1 VDRVG
6 LRGIHQVLEA
16 QAVQHP
22 NKECFVVLTSAGE
35 RESATYSEFVQ
46 LVERCAVAFSALG
59 IEPGDAVVLHLGTS
73 LDFLTCWFACFR
85 LGAVAVP
92 TNLASPGFELAHA
105 MRTSGARHVVT
116 EAGLADAFD
125 QAQAFDAPDIKN
137 VIIAREAAGRAGVTT
152 LAALLDAVAVDARLD
167 RPQPNSDAPAE
178 VLFTSGTTS
187 APKGVL
193 LSNANLIL
201 AGERT
206 SLHYRLTPQ
215 QRVMTLLPLFH
226 VGGQA
231 MGVMCAIVI
240 GATAV
245 LVEKYS
251 ASRFVDQV
259 RQERT
264 DFMMILPVHVRTLLA
279 QPPREVDSEHLL
291 RDVGFGM
298 RITEEERDRFEDRF
312 GMRLLYCYG
321 QTEASLL
328 LAIAPRYGPRN
339 WPAVGLP
346 AMDRQL
352 RVVDDA
358 GRDVAT
364 GVIGHIIA
372 AGVPGRTI
380 MIGYIGDPEATART
394 VVDGW
399 LHTGDL
405 GSFDEDGYLH
415 FADREKDM
423 IKRNGENI
431 AALEVETVLLSHPS
445 IEDCAVIGVPDPIR
459 DEAVKAF
466 IVLKPAEPA
475 MTADDVIA
483 YCTERLAP
491 FKVPTLIEF
500 RDDLPKTPIGKIAKK
515 ELRGG
520 G

>member
-1 VDRVG
+1 VDRP
-6 LRGIHQVLEA
+6 R
-16 QAVQHP
+16 
-22 NKECFVVLTSAGE
+22 
-35 RESATYSEFVQ
+35 
-46 LVERCAVAFSALG
+46 
-59 IEPGDAVVLHLGTS
+59 
-73 LDFLTCWFACFR
+73 
-85 LGAVAVP
+85 
-92 TNLASPGFELAHA
+92 
-105 MRTSGARHVVT
+105 
-116 EAGLADAFD
+116 
-125 QAQAFDAPDIKN
+125 PD
-137 VIIAREAAGRAGVTT
+137 
-152 LAALLDAVAVDARLD
+152 
-167 RPQPNSDAPAE
+167 SDAAAE

-193 LSNANLIL
+193 LSNANLIM

-206 SLHYRLTPQ
+206 SLHYGLSSK

-279 QPPREVDSEHLL
+279 QPPRDVDSDHLL

-298 RITEEERDRFEDRF
+298 RITEDERDRFEDRF

-328 LAIAPRYGPRN
+328 LAIAPRYGPRH

-346 AMDRQL
+346 AFDRRL

-358 GRDVAT
+358 GRDLPT
-364 GVIGHIIA
+364 GQIGHIIA
-372 AGVPGRTI
+372 AGIPGRTI

-399 LHTGDL
+399 LRTGDL

-423 IKRNGENI
+423 IKRNGENV

-445 IEDCAVIGVPDPIR
+445 IEDCAVIGVPDPMR

-466 IVLKPAEPA
+466 IVLKPDEPA
-475 MTADDVIA
+475 ITADDVTSFCA
-483 YCTERLAP
+483 ERLAP

-500 RDDLPKTPIGKIAKK
+500 RADLPKTPIGKIAKG
-515 ELRGG
+515 ELRTGG
-520 G
+520 